1 MAKALTPDICV
12 IGSGAGALA
21 VATGAAA
28 YGADVAIVDNG
39 AVDPGCDM
47 VALAALL
54 AAGRQAQAVRE
65 AKNFGIS
72 EIEPEIDFKLAV
84 AQAKA
89 VGADAAPEFS
99 QERLATLGIN
109 LISGPANFAGRNR
122 LFAGNTEIRA
132 RRYVIA
138 TDCRPIVPAIP
149 GLEEVGYLTT
159 DSVLDIGRRPGHLIV
174 LGGDGWGLAL
184 AQAFRRLG
192 SQVTVVADLV
202 LPDEDPEMV
211 AVVTRRLRAE
221 GVIIREGE
229 KVTAVERRGKTSVKV
244 LVDSAAGGGGEA
256 GGGEIDGSQILL
268 AAGSAPDIAS
278 LDLKKARVAL
288 KGGAVDASAMLR
300 TTNRRIYAIGG
311 VTGSQQSAHLAQH
324 QASTV
329 LKALLFRLPAKDRA
343 TIPQIV
349 PTDPELARVGLT
361 EAAARRRYKRLTVL
375 RWPYADNNRARAE
388 RRTEGHIKVIV
399 SPGGDLV
406 GATIA
411 GADASAQIGPWALAM
426 ARKLSLAD
434 MAASIPPHP
443 TMAEIGKSAAMSY
456 FAGEARNPMTRSI
469 VRMLRL
475 FG

>member
-12 IGSGAGALA
+12 IGSGVGALA

-28 YGADVAIVDNG
+28 YGADVVMVDNG
-39 AVDPGCDM
+39 AGNPGCDAL
-47 VALAALL
+47 ALAALL

-65 AKNFGIS
+65 AKNFGIA
-72 EIEPEIDFKLAV
+72 EIEPEIDFKLAI

-89 VGADAAPEFS
+89 VGADAAPDFS
-99 QERLATLGIN
+99 PERLATLGIN
-109 LISGPANFAGRNR
+109 RINGPANFAGRNR
-122 LFAGNTEIRA
+122 LVAGNTEIRA

-192 SQVTVVADLV
+192 SQVTLVADLL

-211 AVVTRRLRAE
+211 AVITRRLRAE
-221 GVIIREGE
+221 GVVIRDGE

-244 LVDSAAGGGGEA
+244 LVEGQGGA
-256 GGGEIDGSQILL
+256 TGEIDGSQILV
-268 AAGSAPDIAS
+268 ANGSAPDIAS

-288 KGGAVDASAMLR
+288 RGNAVDASAMLR

-311 VTGSQQSAHLAQH
+311 VTGAQDSAQAAQH
-324 QASTV
+324 QASVV

-343 TIPQIV
+343 IMPHVV

-361 EAAARRRYKRLTVL
+361 EDAARPRHRRLTVL
-375 RWPYADNNRARAE
+375 RWPCADNDRARAE
-388 RRTEGHIKVIV
+388 RRTEGHIKLVV
-399 SPGGDLV
+399 SRSGELL
-406 GATIA
+406 GATVA
-411 GADASAQIGPWALAM
+411 GADASALIGPWTLAV
-426 ARKLSLAD
+426 AKKLSLSD

-443 TMAEIGKSAAMSY
+443 TIAEIGKSAAMSY
-456 FAGEARNPMTRSI
+456 FAGQARNPIARSI
-469 VRMLRL
+469 VRMLRV